1 MACLVRRVEN
11 LIVENG
17 EVKGKTQ
24 ADGVGGSKVS
34 LSDFSG
40 ILVGGQRVV
49 GRSLA
54 LLTEGEL
61 GEITVVVTLPV
72 SEWLVSFFFR
82 FLMLYVEGVGDQK
95 DTYEILHLVIEDL
108 GLSSLG
114 GGNEMVIENLEDIF
128 ADIGQLSL
136 DLLTVL
142 LDEGDLSLVSF
153 RLFLLLNGSNDSPG
167 GTSGTDDV
175 LVGNRQQV
183 ALLYR

>member
-72 SEWLVSFFFR
+72 SEWLVSFFFA
-82 FLMLYVEGVGDQK
+82 
-95 DTYEILHLVIEDL
+95 
-108 GLSSLG
+108 SSCY
-114 GGNEMVIENLEDIF
+114 
-128 ADIGQLSL
+128 
-136 DLLTVL
+136 T
-142 LDEGDLSLVSF
+142 
-153 RLFLLLNGSNDSPG
+153 
-167 GTSGTDDV
+167 
-175 LVGNRQQV
+175 
-183 ALLYR
+183 

>member
-1 MACLVRRVEN
+1 MV
-11 LIVENG
+11 
-17 EVKGKTQ
+17 
-24 ADGVGGSKVS
+24 
-34 LSDFSG
+34 
-40 ILVGGQRVV
+40 
-49 GRSLA
+49 
-54 LLTEGEL
+54 
-61 GEITVVVTLPV
+61 
-72 SEWLVSFFFR
+72 
-82 FLMLYVEGVGDQK
+82 
-95 DTYEILHLVIEDL
+95 EDL

-114 GGNEMVIENLEDIF
+114 RSNEVVIENLEDIF

-175 LVGNRQQV
+175 LVGDRQQV